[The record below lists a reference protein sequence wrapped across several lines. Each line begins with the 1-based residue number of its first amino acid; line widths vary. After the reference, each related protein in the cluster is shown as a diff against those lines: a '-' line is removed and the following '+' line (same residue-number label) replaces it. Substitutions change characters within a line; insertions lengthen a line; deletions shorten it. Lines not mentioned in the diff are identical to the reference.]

1 MGENAKPKK
10 KLAIVTCM
18 DTRLV
23 NFLSEKLGIAQ
34 GDAKVIKNAGN
45 MITEDVI
52 RSLVVAVYLL
62 GVEDI
67 MVIGHTDCGMAAAD
81 FETVKKKMVE
91 RGANPYFTPDFEAW
105 LGRMN
110 CEETNVREGVELLKN
125 HPAFPK
131 DITIDGYVMDIETG
145 DLTKIA

>member
-1 MGENAKPKK
+1 LGENAKPKK

-45 MITEDVI
+45 IITEDVI

-62 GVEDI
+62 DVEDI
-67 MVIGHTDCGMAAAD
+67 MIVGHTDCGMAAAD
-81 FETVKKKMVE
+81 FEIVKKKMVE
-91 RGANPYFTPDFEAW
+91 RGANPNFTPDFEAW
-105 LGRMN
+105 LGRMH
-110 CEETNVREGVELLKN
+110 CEETNVVEGVELLKN

-131 DITIDGYVMDIETG
+131 DINIDGYIMDIETG
-145 DLTKIA
+145 DLVKIA

>member
-45 MITEDVI
+45 IITEDVI

-67 MVIGHTDCGMAAAD
+67 MIIGHTDCGMAAAD
-81 FETVKKKMVE
+81 FEIVKKKMVE
-91 RGANPYFTPDFEAW
+91 RGANPNFTPDFEAW
-105 LGRMN
+105 LGRMY
-110 CEETNVREGVELLKN
+110 CEETNVKEGVDLLKN
-125 HPAFPK
+125 HPAMPK

-145 DLTKIA
+145 DLVKIA

>member
-45 MITEDVI
+45 IITEDVI

-67 MVIGHTDCGMAAAD
+67 MIIGHTDCGMAAAD
-81 FETVKKKMVE
+81 FETVKKK
-91 RGANPYFTPDFEAW
+91 N
-105 LGRMN
+105 GRKGRKSKFH
-110 CEETNVREGVELLKN
+110 TR
-125 HPAFPK
+125 F
-131 DITIDGYVMDIETG
+131 
-145 DLTKIA
+145 

>member
-45 MITEDVI
+45 IITEDVI

-62 GVEDI
+62 GVEDVMI
-67 MVIGHTDCGMAAAD
+67 IGHTDCGMAAAD
-81 FETVKKKMVE
+81 FEIVKKKMVE
-91 RGANPYFTPDFEAW
+91 RGANPNFTPDFEAW
-105 LGRMN
+105 LGRMY
-110 CEETNVREGVELLKN
+110 CEETNVKEGVELLRN
-125 HPAFPK
+125 HPAMPK

-145 DLTKIA
+145 DLVKIA

>member
-45 MITEDVI
+45 IITEDVI

-67 MVIGHTDCGMAAAD
+67 MIIGHCKLTFVC
-81 FETVKKKMVE
+81 FNCSTVSQI
-91 RGANPYFTPDFEAW
+91 FTICVS
-105 LGRMN
+105 N
-110 CEETNVREGVELLKN
+110 SKSN
-125 HPAFPK
+125 
-131 DITIDGYVMDIETG
+131 
-145 DLTKIA
+145 

>member
-23 NFLSEKLGIAQ
+23 NFLSKKLGIEQ

-45 MITEDVI
+45 IITEDVI
-52 RSLVVAVYLL
+52 RSLVVAIYLL
-62 GVEDI
+62 GVENI
-67 MVIGHTDCGMAAAD
+67 MVIGHTDCGMAAAS
-81 FETVKKKMVE
+81 FEDVRKKMVE
-91 RGANPYFTPDFEAW
+91 RGANPNFTPDFEAW

-110 CEETNVREGVELLKN
+110 CEERNVIDGVGLLKE
-125 HPAFPK
+125 HPAIPK
-131 DITIDGYVMDIETG
+131 DVAIDGYLMNIESG
-145 DLTKIA
+145 KLINIA